1 MHCRCVNCIV
11 YEVYLNKAV
20 ERKEGRK
27 EGKRKGVREREGEEE
42 RKKGKQAQNSDTE
55 RAWSLQRSQL
65 VHREDSRSES

>member
-1 MHCRCVNCIV
+1 MKYISIK
-11 YEVYLNKAV
+11 LLK
-20 ERKEGRK
+20 GRK
-27 EGKRKGVREREGEEE
+27 EGKGKGVREREGEEE